1 MACLTF
7 IQIQRKGSVHPIRVS
22 RAFLIKAGGEGWGDE
37 GALCL
42 CAVIGALETAGA
54 VVGGVNSREGDGAR
68 EMTGSEIFHSCLMAR
83 LWAERRDAPLSVR
96 QCQIS
101 IRLVFSDTAIMS

>member
-22 RAFLIKAGGEGWGDE
+22 RAFLIKAGGEGWGDG

-42 CAVIGALETAGA
+42 CAVDLVGIGASEQQGPGL
-54 VVGGVNSREGDGAR
+54 VV
-68 EMTGSEIFHSCLMAR
+68 
-83 LWAERRDAPLSVR
+83 
-96 QCQIS
+96 
-101 IRLVFSDTAIMS
+101 